1 MPGKPLDFDVVRE
14 LAQALPDVEVITGPR
29 GPSLKIG
36 GKLLACPAINKSAEP
51 DSLVV
56 KIGFDQRAS
65 LIEED
70 PDVYYVTDH
79 YLNYPSV
86 LVRLSRIRRDSLR
99 GLLRMASRFVGN
111 KAGTGKQGRRKRVG
125 GSEEVPD

>member
-1 MPGKPLDFDVVRE
+1 MPGKPLDFDVVCE

-29 GPSLKIG
+29 GPSLKISG
-36 GKLLACPAINKSAEP
+36 RLLACPAINKSAEP
-51 DSLVV
+51 HSLVV

-79 YLNYPSV
+79 YVNYPSV

-99 GLLRMASRFVGN
+99 GLLRMACKFVGN
-111 KAGTGKQGRRKRVG
+111 KATTRTGIQKRGRSKIASR
-125 GSEEVPD
+125 